1 MGRMRESSISMS
13 TQFFP
18 LYTELKDMV
27 TVRGYLF
34 DLDKEQIH
42 TLGLILGLHRG
53 TLSNKYEGS
62 SKVNYLDDVL
72 TAWFRKQDDV
82 GKKGVPSWAT
92 LATALEDQQLRQN
105 GIASNIRKERLSQ

>member
-1 MGRMRESSISMS
+1 MP

-18 LYTELKDMV
+18 LYAELKDMV
-27 TVRGYLF
+27 TVRGYLI
-34 DLDKEQIH
+34 DLDKEEIH

-72 TAWFRKQDDV
+72 TAWLRKQDDV
-82 GKKGVPSWAT
+82 EEKGVPSWAT
-92 LATALEDQQLRQN
+92 LATALEDQQLRQT
-105 GIASNIRKERLSQ
+105 GVAKKIRKERL

>member
-1 MGRMRESSISMS
+1 MP
-13 TQFFP
+13 TQFLP
-18 LYTELKDMV
+18 LYAELKDMV
-27 TVRGYLF
+27 TVRGYLI

-53 TLSNKYEGS
+53 TLSNKYEGF

-82 GKKGVPSWAT
+82 ERRGVPSWAT
-92 LATALEDQQLRQN
+92 LATTLEDQQLRQN
-105 GIASNIRKERLSQ
+105 GIASKIRKERLGK